1 MYALRRRSERRQEVF
16 LKDGFVMFMVFLAI
30 FVAGFNITARTGMER
45 AAFDDAGIKARSFLH
60 TVCRMGEISD
70 ASYSS
75 FINALPKTDGVFDV
89 KIRSGSGNDLRPADG
104 EPVLL
109 EPGEEIDVE
118 LRLGERSFVCRGRV
132 NGLRR

>member
-1 MYALRRRSERRQEVF
+1 MF
-16 LKDGFVMFMVFLAI
+16 LIFLVMFI
-30 FVAGFNITARTGMER
+30 AGFNIIARTGSER
-45 AAFDDAGIKARSFLH
+45 TAFDDAGIKARSFLH

-89 KIRSGSGNDLRPADG
+89 RICSGSGNDLRPADG

-109 EPGEEIDVE
+109 DLGEKIGIE
-118 LRLGERSFVCRGRV
+118 LRLGDRSFICSGRV